1 MFLQARCAGC
11 NEPGVDLCRRC
22 RFSLAA
28 TPAAVGDQGIPA
40 AMPFDGV
47 ARQVLLGLK
56 YANRRRVVGR
66 LGELMVQ
73 RLGLERDGIDVVT
86 WAPTSRQRARERGF
100 DQAELLARSVARHLG
115 VPCRRLLHRSHGDGQ
130 TGRSRADRLVGPAFR
145 AHPGVRGL
153 RVLVVDDVVTSG
165 ATLVVAGQALADIGA
180 FEVLLAAA
188 AATPERSSRV
198 ALRAA

>member
-1 MFLQARCAGC
+1 MFLPTRCAGC

-28 TPAAVGDQGIPA
+28 SAATVGDAGVPA

-66 LGELMVQ
+66 LAELMVQ
-73 RLGLERDGIDVVT
+73 RLGLDRVQIDVVT

-115 VPCRRLLHRSHGDGQ
+115 VPSRRLLHLSLIH
-130 TGRSRADRLVGPAFR
+130 
-145 AHPGVRGL
+145 
-153 RVLVVDDVVTSG
+153 
-165 ATLVVAGQALADIGA
+165 I
-180 FEVLLAAA
+180 
-188 AATPERSSRV
+188 
-198 ALRAA
+198 